1 MKYKVGQKV
10 RLKDMDEM
18 GTILEVIVGN
28 NTITKKYIVQFED
41 GFIGEYL
48 EIDLTKHPVRTKK

>member
-10 RLKDMDEM
+10 RLKDMNDM
-18 GTILEVIVGN
+18 ATILEVISGD
-28 NTITKKYIVQFED
+28 TTLTRRYIIQYED

-48 EIDLTKHPVRTKK
+48 EIDLTKHPVRIK